1 MLDGREEF
9 DKVELPK
16 VPGLPQNYIAKN
28 GSTIHLRNMELRDQR
43 WLYDFLIASAKD
55 GQGYTMDD
63 FPPYQMFRQNFYTR
77 SHIVIVE
84 MADTKQRIACI
95 LLPPSSLNRSRVPT
109 ICDTALIVDNKLKG
123 VGIGTDLTA
132 FWLGFSKELGYKAS
146 MSTQILSN
154 MGAASIL
161 RKNRVGY
168 VGVLPLTGYMA
179 GTGWTDA
186 TLRYQDL
193 EHTLTFTQLKQ
204 AQDEKLRKAKM

>member
-1 MLDGREEF
+1 MLDGEEEF

-84 MADTKQRIACI
+84 TIDTKQRIACI
-95 LLPPSSLNRSRVPT
+95 MITPSSYNRGPVNIHSDVS
-109 ICDTALIVDNKLKG
+109 IIVDNKLKG
-123 VGIGTDLTA
+123 LGIGTDLNDIWFA
-132 FWLGFSKELGYKAS
+132 ISKELGYGAV
-146 MSTQILSN
+146 MSSVMLCNTR
-154 MGAASIL
+154 GFGVF
-161 RKNRVGY
+161 RKLGVVFVGTI
-168 VGVLPLTGYMA
+168 PLTGHIQ
-179 GTGWTDA
+179 GLGWTDGS
-186 TLRYQDL
+186 LGYKDL
-193 EHTLTFTQLKQ
+193 LHCPTFTEMKQ
-204 AQDEKLRKAKM
+204 TQNEKLRKAKI